1 MFDLMPFDRRRRG
14 MIFNPFSDFDNF
26 EKAFFQHA
34 GLDEFKT
41 DISDLG
47 DSYRLEADLPGF
59 KKEDISVSLDGDCL
73 TIGARRSTENKETD
87 SKGNFVRRERSYG
100 AFSRCFDV
108 SGIQQDAIKA
118 EYTNGVLKLTLPKK
132 ANALPS
138 ARTIAIE
145 S

>member
-1 MFDLMPFDRRRRG
+1 MFDLMPFDRRRSS
-14 MIFNPFSDFDNF
+14 MIFNPFSDFDKF
-26 EKAFFQHA
+26 EKTFFQRT
-34 GLDEFKT
+34 GLDEFKA
-41 DISDLG
+41 DIKDMG
-47 DSYRLEADLPGF
+47 DSYQLEADLPGF
-59 KKEDISVSLDGDCL
+59 KKEDINVSLDGDCL
-73 TIGARRSTENKETD
+73 TIGAQRSTESEETD

-132 ANALPS
+132 ANTLPS
-138 ARTIAIE
+138 SRTIAIE

>member
-1 MFDLMPFDRRRRG
+1 MFDLMPFDHKRRNLV
-14 MIFNPFSDFDNF
+14 FNPFSDFDNF
-26 EKAFFQHA
+26 EKAFFQHT
-34 GLDEFKT
+34 GLDEFKA
-41 DISDLG
+41 DIKDLG

-73 TIGARRSTENKETD
+73 TIGAQRSTENEETD
-87 SKGNFVRRERSYG
+87 SKGNFIRRERSYG

-138 ARTIAIE
+138 SRNIAIE